1 MFNNIN
7 IILNILTVI
16 IILYYIY
23 ILIIQYY
30 DYKDF
35 DKNNITK
42 STDLETIS
50 ENYKDCE
57 LYNLYNNLSNK
68 DKELLYHII
77 NTKRIEYKENKPK
90 LNKNINNFKNQLF
103 LNMCLTL
110 LIKQKF
116 NSAFDTLKH
125 NTLLNFIS

>member
-68 DKELLYHII
+68 DKEFLYHII